1 MSVGGAI
8 WSAVAKVGQ
17 WAIKN
22 PGAVLNAADEVKRRI
37 QGAKVEKEAPVITA
51 DGKIVQLGEAVVEL
65 DQKINRESQQLQE
78 ELETLQAQLQQ
89 ALDTQKKLEDR
100 MLAYQKKI
108 TVVTVILGVALLAA
122 VALLFLV

>member
-37 QGAKVEKEAPVITA
+37 QGAKAEKEAPVITT

-89 ALDTQKKLEDR
+89 ALDTQKKLEAR

-108 TVVTVILGVALLAA
+108 TAVTVILGVVLLAA